1 MSYSK
6 ELWKYATELRKEGLI
21 FDEIAQKCKEKFGKS
36 PCSDVIRKKLR
47 DCTLKEKPVMEQV
60 REFKLKNEVKAQKK
74 QEKQLIKELAKKE
87 AEVEAIAEMKRTP
100 QEYSMKAT
108 KSPDIDATAFIIASD
123 WHAEELIN
131 SATVNQLNEFNLK
144 IADERITR
152 FFNNSAKLLKVTG
165 NHIKITKT
173 VLALLGDFI
182 SGNIHDE
189 LLETCQLRPI
199 EAIIWVQ
206 ERMIAG
212 IKLLL
217 KKTNQ
222 EFVIVCH
229 VGNHTR
235 ITKTIHY
242 STEQGNALEYFM
254 YHNLQSIFKDE
265 KRIEFV
271 IAEGY
276 HSYLDVYGY
285 TIRLHHGHAIRY
297 GGGIGGLFIPAYKAI
312 SQWNKSRKADLDVFG
327 HFHQLKNGGNF
338 IVNGS
343 LIGYNPYALRIK
355 ADFER
360 PRQKFFLYTSNGE
373 VTEECPIF
381 LDEQ

>member
-1 MSYSK
+1 MRYSE
-6 ELWKYATELRKEGLI
+6 ELWKYATELREEGLI
-21 FDEIAQKCKEKFGKS
+21 FDDIAQKCKEKFGKS
-36 PCSDVIRKKLR
+36 PCSDHIRKRLR
-47 DCTLKEKPVMEQV
+47 NCTLKEKPVMDQV

>member
-1 MSYSK
+1 
-6 ELWKYATELRKEGLI
+6 
-21 FDEIAQKCKEKFGKS
+21 
-36 PCSDVIRKKLR
+36 
-47 DCTLKEKPVMEQV
+47 MEQV
-60 REFKLKNEVKAQKK
+60 RDFKRKNEVKAQKK

-87 AEVEAIAEMKRTP
+87 AEVEAVAEMKRTP